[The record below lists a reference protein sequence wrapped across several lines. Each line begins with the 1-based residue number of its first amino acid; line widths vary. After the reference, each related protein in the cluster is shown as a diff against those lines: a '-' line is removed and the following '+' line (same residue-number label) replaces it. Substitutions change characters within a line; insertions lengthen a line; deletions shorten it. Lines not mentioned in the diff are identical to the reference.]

1 MLKFIFARAALAGVA
16 VLMSSAACGEQ
27 TTGTPPQTPEDVASS
42 GADATGDRGAGS
54 GPEAPAPAADI
65 PIEAATVPVGTWG
78 ISIYVPPGARSEHE
92 GEAERHTV
100 HVSDR
105 VVVKLFKVNLP
116 APSSLAEA
124 KQSWDQE
131 KGIKNLGEGV
141 TPNGAFYGVR
151 TFQARVGVS
160 SMEGHSGQ
168 TMQPVAR
175 VYAVMAIDSLSR
187 VQCTGYVEHG
197 AESAA
202 EPDIQTAG
210 KVCLSMRKSNAAG
223 GAAR

>member
-1 MLKFIFARAALAGVA
+1 MLKAGSVKAALAGFA
-16 VLMSSAACGEQ
+16 VVMSSAACGQQ
-27 TTGTPPQTPEDVASS
+27 TTGTPPQTPEDVAPG
-42 GADATGDRGAGS
+42 GADATGER

-65 PIEAATVPVGTWG
+65 PIEAATVPVGSWG

-131 KGIKNLGEGV
+131 KGIKSLGEGV

-160 SMEGHSGQ
+160 SMEGNSGQ
-168 TMQPVAR
+168 TMQPIAR

-202 EPDIQTAG
+202 DPDIQTAG
-210 KVCLSMRKSNAAG
+210 KVCLSMRKSNATG